1 MYKCEALGKAN
12 PSTSQK
18 LKASFCDWLY
28 IIFFIFL
35 SKAQDLLRSRWLSLA
50 KNGHS
55 RSAPTQA
62 TDSSSK
68 PVVDVS
74 LKEDSVKDFEDK
86 EMEDD
91 DGEKVN
97 EEEKVEGE
105 KVDEGE
111 VDKQTTDELKQ
122 EEQDRNVGGSQI
134 EEKLNDQTTERKTQ
148 EGQNDK
154 ENIEMDGKEI
164 NK

>member
-1 MYKCEALGKAN
+1 MYKYEALGKAN

-18 LKASFCDWLY
+18 RKASFCDWLY
-28 IIFFIFL
+28 IFFFIFL

-55 RSAPTQA
+55 KSALTQA
-62 TDSSSK
+62 TDSSPK

-86 EMEDD
+86 EMEGD

-97 EEEKVEGE
+97 EEKVEGE

-134 EEKLNDQTTERKTQ
+134 EEKLSDQTTERKTQ